1 MKRTFFALGCCLFL
15 VMLHLASG
23 TANAQDP
30 SAQALLSQHA
40 LSAADLKVHEPFIR
54 QCYTLALSAASKGD
68 HPFGAVLVHNGKVVA
83 TSENTVNAEN
93 DFSRHA
99 EINLMVHARRT
110 LPKEVIRNST
120 VYVSTAPCPSCT
132 SVMAEQGIVKIVYGV
147 HYVQFNKR
155 LGIKGKI
162 LPCDVLYEM
171 LGRKVEFIGP
181 VLEAEGLQVFDH
193 WPESDANAR
202 WVRQAKTQGN

>member
-1 MKRTFFALGCCLFL
+1 MKRTLCTLVCCLFL
-15 VMLHLASG
+15 PLLHLAGG
-23 TANAQDP
+23 TANAQEP
-30 SAQALLSQHA
+30 PAQVLLSHE
-40 LSAADLKVHEPFIR
+40 LSAADLKAHEPFIR
-54 QCYTLALSAASKGD
+54 QCYKLAVSAASKGD
-68 HPFGAVLVHNGKVVA
+68 HTFGAVLVHNGKVIA
-83 TSENTVNAEN
+83 TSENTVNTEN

-110 LPKEVIRNST
+110 LPKDVIHNST

-147 HYVQFNKR
+147 SYAQFNKR
-155 LGIKGKI
+155 MGITGKS
-162 LPCDVLYEM
+162 LSCDVLYEM

-193 WPESDANAR
+193 WPESDAHAR
-202 WVRQAKTQGN
+202 WVRQAKAHGR